1 MSGSDL
7 QTVAAHMSYNSGI
20 FFKKNQQFI
29 TRSARADRGSYF
41 VTTYR
46 ENETTWRLEKGK
58 EKERKKERKKK
69 ETKYKEEEG
78 KYSC

>member
-1 MSGSDL
+1 MV
-7 QTVAAHMSYNSGI
+7 QNY
-20 FFKKNQQFI
+20 FFLNQQFI
-29 TRSARADRGSYF
+29 IQSMRADHDSYF

-46 ENETTWRLEKGK
+46 KNETIWRLEKEK
-58 EKERKKERKKK
+58 EKKRKKK